1 MVMLCAVCKYR
12 GPVTWHVGA
21 VLDMYIVDSFHGFFD
36 GLYTLS
42 RWSFCIIMEKIMCEG
57 GYFNEDKG
65 KTFLQTCDI

>member
-1 MVMLCAVCKYR
+1 
-12 GPVTWHVGA
+12 
-21 VLDMYIVDSFHGFFD
+21 MYIVDSFHGFFD